1 MTAHCPTTDVSCPL
15 MSGFDPLRTL
25 GSQAIH
31 RPVRI
36 GAFLDMLSKR
46 APLIVVLAL
55 CAALVGGWTGAPVW
69 MTDDLAIVVGSLAV
83 LLLASRGR
91 RNQFKTAEELGFSRS
106 RDWIAYELAGKGSP
120 PGFYPLC
127 FFGIVTIVL
136 TGIQSPSSKL
146 AWAGL
151 VLGGV
156 WGIVNARYPADEAS
170 KR

>member
-1 MTAHCPTTDVSCPL
+1 
-15 MSGFDPLRTL
+15 
-25 GSQAIH
+25 
-31 RPVRI
+31 VRI
-36 GAFLDMLSKR
+36 RAFLDMLSKR
-46 APLIVVLAL
+46 APVIAVVSF
-55 CAALVGGWTGAPVW
+55 CAALLGGWTGAPVW
-69 MTDDLAIVVGSLAV
+69 LTDDLVIVVGSLAV

-127 FFGIVTIVL
+127 FFGVVTIVL

-151 VLGGV
+151 FLGVV
-156 WGIVNARYPADEAS
+156 WGIVNARYPADETS
-170 KR
+170 ER

>member
-1 MTAHCPTTDVSCPL
+1 
-15 MSGFDPLRTL
+15 
-25 GSQAIH
+25 
-31 RPVRI
+31 VRI
-36 GAFLDMLSKR
+36 RAFLDMLSKR
-46 APLIVVLAL
+46 APVIVVLAL
-55 CAALVGGWTGAPVW
+55 CAALVGGWIDAPVW
-69 MTDDLAIVVGSLAV
+69 LTDDLAIIVGSLAV
-83 LLLASRGR
+83 VLLASRGR

-120 PGFYPLC
+120 PGFYPLG

-151 VLGGV
+151 FLGVV
-156 WGIVNARYPADEAS
+156 WGIVNARYPADEAP